1 MTIFFKARAPMRL
14 GLAGGGTDVAPF
26 CDLYGGATLNV
37 TISKYV
43 YTEISASD
51 QAKLKLTDATG
62 TKEYFWDHLYDNPT
76 GLLLLVETKRFVEEN
91 FNKGSKLPIDIVI
104 RSECN
109 PGSGLGSSSTTVVSF
124 LKCLTGMLNIEMSK
138 YELAETAYHIE
149 REICKQSG
157 GKQDQYAAA
166 FGGLNYIEYN
176 IDGSVLV
183 NPLILERHI
192 KSEIESRLVLCF
204 SGLSRDS
211 AKIIERQKQH
221 ILDDKF
227 ALQAMQ
233 EVKRA
238 ASQMRLSLLKGD
250 FINVDNILRDSWS
263 AKKLTAKE
271 ISNTNINNLMKC
283 AFEAGASSGK
293 VSGAGGGG
301 YLFFMSSENHKG
313 NVIGTLSDMGARVE
327 DCIFVDHGA
336 EFWKADYSRI

>member
-1 MTIFFKARAPMRL
+1 MTVFFKARAPMRL
-14 GLAGGGTDVAPF
+14 GLAGGGTDVAPY

-43 YTEISASD
+43 YTEISASN
-51 QAKLKLTDATG
+51 QPRLQITDATG
-62 TKEYFWDHLYDNPT
+62 TKEYLWDHLYENPKE
-76 GLLLLVETKRFVEEN
+76 LLLLTETKKFVEDN
-91 FNKGSKLPIDIVI
+91 LNNGSKLLIDVVI

-124 LKCLTGMLNIEMSK
+124 LKCLTGMLNVEMSK

-149 REICKQSG
+149 RNICNQSG

-166 FGGLNYIEYN
+166 FGGLNYIDYN

-183 NPLILERHI
+183 NPLILERYI
-192 KSEIESRLVLCF
+192 KSEVESRLVLCF

-211 AKIIERQKQH
+211 ARIIERQKQH

-227 ALQAMQ
+227 ALEAMH

-250 FINVDNILRDSWS
+250 FINIDKILRESWS

-271 ISNTNINNLMKC
+271 ISNNQINKLMKS

-301 YLFFMSSENHKG
+301 YLFFMSSEKYKG
-313 NVIGTLSDMGARVE
+313 NVIKALSKMGAHVE
-327 DCIFVDHGA
+327 DCIFVDQGA
-336 EFWKADYSRI
+336 EFWKANYSVI